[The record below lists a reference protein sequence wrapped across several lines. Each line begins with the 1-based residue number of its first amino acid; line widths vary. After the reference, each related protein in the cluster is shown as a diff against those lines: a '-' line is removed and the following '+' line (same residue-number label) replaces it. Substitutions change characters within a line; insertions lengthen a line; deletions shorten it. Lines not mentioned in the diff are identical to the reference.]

1 MKNSYSV
8 FHTRLTIFAERH
20 NICGN
25 IFCKSVLG
33 GRLMLASLSTPEW
46 GKRLRAERERLRLS
60 LRDVETLSRTIAKDR
75 QDPNYYIA
83 HASLADI
90 ENGKLTP
97 TIYKL
102 YSLSVIYGL
111 DYDRLAILA
120 GVPVPEAEKDQKTM
134 ALPRTYLI
142 GPKPQR
148 RESEKLPA
156 VELREKLRAERTNLV
171 QKMLEAWEEIPALL
185 QEMRGNNPLY
195 GYIGMD
201 DYTLHPFIRPGSF
214 VRIDPRQKKIPPV
227 NWHTDHDRPV
237 FFLELRE
244 RYVCSWCEIH
254 ESQLILSPSQQSQR
268 RAQQLRYPGDA
279 TIIGRV
285 TAVAMSI
292 VEAQST

>member
-1 MKNSYSV
+1 M
-8 FHTRLTIFAERH
+8 FAEQYD
-20 NICGN
+20 ICGS
-25 IFCKSVLG
+25 ICKSVLG
-33 GRLMLASLSTPEW
+33 GRLMLASSSTPDW

-60 LRDVETLSRTIAKDR
+60 LRDVETLSSTIAKDR
-75 QDPNYYIA
+75 QDSNYYIA

-90 ENGKLTP
+90 ENGKLAP

-111 DYDRLAILA
+111 DYDRLAILS
-120 GVPVPEAEKDQKTM
+120 GVPVPEAEKDQKSL

-142 GPKPQR
+142 GAVPPR
-148 RESEKLPA
+148 RESEKMPA
-156 VELREKLRAERTNLV
+156 VELREKLRTERTNLV
-171 QKMLEAWEEIPALL
+171 RKMLEAWEEIPVLL
-185 QEMRGNNPLY
+185 QEMQGYNPLY

-237 FFLELRE
+237 FFFELRG

-254 ESQLILSPSQQSQR
+254 DSQLILIPSQQSQR
-268 RAQQLRYPGDA
+268 RAQDLRYPTDA
-279 TIIGRV
+279 TVIGRV

-292 VEAQST
+292 VEAQSTQSSGLAIDLKNAD